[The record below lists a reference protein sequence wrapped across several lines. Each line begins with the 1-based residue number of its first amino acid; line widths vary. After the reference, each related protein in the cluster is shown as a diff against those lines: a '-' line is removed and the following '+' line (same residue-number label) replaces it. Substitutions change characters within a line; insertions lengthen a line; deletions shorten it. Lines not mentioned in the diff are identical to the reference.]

1 MDCDDDFSVLLVQ
14 VKKDK
19 FYMARQTMGSR
30 VILVSLLH
38 GCMELVAYSNHW
50 DTSET
55 HLEHLETVVFG
66 VLFEPALYLSW
77 YSRDLNVVF
86 YNVAKM
92 TIPWTQLSS
101 AFKSSQFSSFS
112 AEIQFKVNLQMWR
125 WVLFFEMGTCMQIW
139 CKYSLAGRGGFT
151 KFIQL

>member
-1 MDCDDDFSVLLVQ
+1 MDCDDDFSVLWCLCRS
-14 VKKDK
+14 KKTN
-19 FYMARQTMGSR
+19 YGEPSNSCLSPTWIYGSK
-30 VILVSLLH
+30 LLH
-38 GCMELVAYSNHW
+38 TLTIEIQAR
-50 DTSET
+50 

-92 TIPWTQLSS
+92 TIPWTQFFSS